1 MKMATFTALNG
12 GSPKAT
18 DGVNGSVDMQ
28 RTASNERPANGPA
41 PPSEPKPAS
50 AATVEAPE
58 SRIHTIGW
66 SGPNFERPYYPPTT
80 NPDIE
85 SSNKRKR
92 SDSIE
97 ARRDLP
103 QQAERTEERQPSPP
117 VQVEYPP
124 DRLKTPPMRP
134 YDPYGEEERAH
145 HDAWID
151 SMRREEGPRRVY
163 REPQSAA
170 PNSANTDE
178 QIGETLRR
186 ATSQIDH
193 SDYPQTSPDGDD
205 QSISMYS
212 GQYTP
217 EERRDGVIQSDPKK
231 RKRNFS
237 NRTKT
242 GCLTCRKRKKKCD
255 ENKPECKLL
264 GASKD
269 EERCV
274 ADNSAGHNCVR
285 GGFVCAGYPPQ
296 RGTWQ
301 KPENKPTTV
310 QIESK
315 DPSYIPPGAYGM
327 PQQAPAY
334 PPAAKRDPLP
344 PYRGQPLRIE
354 PPQGRPVLTDDERPT
369 ASTLPSASVTSPE
382 NKLSAMSAYGN
393 PANMFPTPVSAAPVP
408 FPDRTPKE
416 YQRVPPLHDLSRTEP
431 EVPQSN
437 TLPQINIMHATRTN
451 SPIATPQSST
461 VQTTAQL
468 ALSHSFPGN
477 RPRREKDEMLQ
488 GRPYYP
494 FDKELVL
501 ERERC
506 SAACWRFNNSTNPNN
521 GVSPTERARLFRE
534 ILHPK
539 EGIQISPTMTSPV
552 THTGRVGDNVV
563 VEAPFVCD
571 YGYNIHIGKNV
582 VVGRNCTIIDT
593 CEVRIGDNVIIGPNV
608 CIYTAT
614 VTTNYQRRQGSR
626 GTQYGKPIVIE
637 DDCFIAANVVIL
649 PGTRIGRGT
658 TIGAGSL
665 VTKVC
670 HIDKCRFYD
679 LMLIPYS
686 GYAELL
692 CLHGQPLPGQARHR
706 LVEPVGQDA
715 LLRPETVI

>member
-1 MKMATFTALNG
+1 MATFTALNG

-18 DGVNGSVDMQ
+18 EGVNGSVDMK
-28 RTASNERPANGPA
+28 RTGSNERPANGPA

-50 AATVEAPE
+50 AGEVSTSHRERE
-58 SRIHTIGW
+58 GW
-66 SGPNFERPYYPPTT
+66 PGPSHERPSYPSAAY
-80 NPDIE
+80 PDIE
-85 SSNKRKR
+85 NSHKRKR

-97 ARRDLP
+97 ARRELP
-103 QQAERTEERQPSPP
+103 SQPERAEEPQPTQRQS
-117 VQVEYPP
+117 ESR
-124 DRLKTPPMRP
+124 DRYGTPQRDYRP
-134 YDPYGEEERAH
+134 YGDEGRDQHDPWFSQQSRDERGH
-145 HDAWID
+145 
-151 SMRREEGPRRVY
+151 GY
-163 REPQSAA
+163 QEPQSAA

-186 ATSQIDH
+186 ATSQLDH

-205 QSISMYS
+205 RSISMYS

-217 EERRDGVIQSDPKK
+217 EQRRDGVIQSDPKK

-255 ENKPECKLL
+255 ENKPECT
-264 GASKD
+264 
-269 EERCV
+269 
-274 ADNSAGHNCVR
+274 NCVR

-301 KPENKPTTV
+301 KPENKPTTI

-327 PQQAPAY
+327 PQPAPAY

-369 ASTLPSASVTSPE
+369 ASTLPSASVTSPD

-451 SPIATPQSST
+451 SPIVTPQSST

-468 ALSHSFPGN
+468 ALSHSQFPGN

-563 VEAPFVCD
+563 IEAPFVCD

-608 CIYTAT
+608 CIYTGT

-637 DDCFIAANVVIL
+637 DDCFIGGNVVIL

-658 TIGAGSL
+658 TVGANSL
-665 VTKVC
+665 VTKDLPSFCVC
-670 HIDKCRFYD
+670 FGSPAVVRRGIA
-679 LMLIPYS
+679 S
-686 GYAELL
+686 
-692 CLHGQPLPGQARHR
+692 
-706 LVEPVGQDA
+706 
-715 LLRPETVI
+715 